1 MLRRRDWLGAGA
13 ALALPLGPLTLS
25 AATPAATPAAAPA
38 AESDPQEQVARALRT
53 PAGHVLLFRHA
64 LAPGTF
70 DPPQF
75 KLDDCSTQ
83 RNLNEGGREQARRMG
98 RWFSSRQLRP
108 ARVRSS
114 PWCRCLDTG
123 RLAFGDATQAWA
135 ALGSPR
141 AGTEEV
147 NAQAVQQLQQALR
160 EVMQQAAGFEA
171 WISHNFVFQAWL
183 GQSVDSGEG
192 LLLGL
197 DAAGAPQV
205 LGRLRTPA

>member
-13 ALALPLGPLTLS
+13 ALALPLAV
-25 AATPAATPAAAPA
+25 AAQQAAPQAAA
-38 AESDPQEQVARALRT
+38 AEGDEALAQLLRR
-53 PAGHVLLFRHA
+53 PGGRVLLFRHA

-75 KLDDCSTQ
+75 KLGDCSTQ
-83 RNLNEGGREQARRMG
+83 RNLNEAGREQARRIG

-147 NAQAVQQLQQALR
+147 NAQALRQLQQALR
-160 EVMQQAAGFEA
+160 EVVQQGAGFEA

-205 LGRLRTPA
+205 LGRLVTPG

>member
-13 ALALPLGPLTLS
+13 ALALPLAVPAQQ
-25 AATPAATPAAAPA
+25 AATQAAL
-38 AESDPQEQVARALRT
+38 AEGDEALAQLLRT
-53 PAGHVLLFRHA
+53 PGGRVLLFRHA

-75 KLDDCSTQ
+75 KLGDCSTQ
-83 RNLNEGGREQARRMG
+83 RNLNEAGREQARRIG

-147 NAQAVQQLQQALR
+147 NAQALKQLQQALR
-160 EVMQQAAGFEA
+160 EVVQQGAGFEA

-183 GQSVDSGEG
+183 GRSVDSGEG

-205 LGRLRTPA
+205 LGRLVTPG